1 MTHYLLIANILG
13 YLVAGYVSFQ
23 NPTNGSWFV
32 QALCAELE
40 ANWMRLEMMQM
51 LTRMCRA
58 VAYNR
63 SSYTPSRP
71 DTHNLKQISSVTTTL
86 TKAIRFNQQQ

>member
-1 MTHYLLIANILG
+1 
-13 YLVAGYVSFQ
+13 VSFQ
-23 NPTNGSWFV
+23 NPNTGSWFV

-40 ANWMRLEMMQM
+40 KNWQRLEMMQM
-51 LTRMCRA
+51 LTRVCRA

-71 DTHNLKQISSVTTTL
+71 ETHNLKQISSVTTTL
-86 TKAIRFNQQQ
+86 TKAIRFFKQ